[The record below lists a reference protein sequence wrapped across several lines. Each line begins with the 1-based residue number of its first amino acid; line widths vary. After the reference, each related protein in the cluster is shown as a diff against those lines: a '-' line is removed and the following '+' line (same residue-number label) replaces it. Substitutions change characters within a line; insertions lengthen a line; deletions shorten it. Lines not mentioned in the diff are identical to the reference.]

1 RAAAAGGGRR
11 EARGS
16 RRQVGPESLGLGLRL
31 RPKAM
36 AVWLLLLLLLL
47 IPVLCQLSATF
58 KYYFKMAFYT
68 PSMAL
73 ALGVIP
79 PLPSAGRNLGNLRIV
94 RYVLQHIKYLYGI
107 KLQVNGME
115 NLQVKGPFVVISN
128 HQSSL
133 DLMGMMEILPDRC
146 VAIAKKE
153 LMYAGTVGLVCWLT
167 GIVFINRQKKSDAK
181 SVMSEAAQ
189 TMLKEDVRLWVF
201 PEGTR
206 NHDGKMLPFKRGA
219 FHLAVQ
225 AQVPIIPVVFSSY
238 NDFYNKKEKRF
249 DSGTYTVQILQRIE
263 TKGLTADDVPD
274 LTEMAQKTM
283 VIAWHEISAAM
294 LKGSEN
300 QS

>member
-1 RAAAAGGGRR
+1 
-11 EARGS
+11 
-16 RRQVGPESLGLGLRL
+16 
-31 RPKAM
+31 M

-58 KYYFKMAFYT
+58 KYYFKMAFYY
-68 PSMAL
+68 SWIMAL

-79 PLPSAGRNLGNLRIV
+79 LCLVRGRNVENMKIV